1 MKRVFYQRYIHL
13 CEQHGVDPCSRRAA
27 ALLGTNRATISHWR
41 TNCSMPKGEMISR
54 IADVFHVSADYLL
67 GRTDDPQDYANV
79 FRDRRQDLTKEILHL
94 QLLIKTLDHED
105 VIRLEGVAQ
114 GMLFADKYKPE
125 QLVSEGSK
133 DHE

>member
-1 MKRVFYQRYIHL
+1 MRKIFYQRYINL

-67 GRTDDPQDYANV
+67 GRTDDPRDYTKLSQS
-79 FRDRRQDLTKEILHL
+79 FEKDQSQELTRFQMLW
-94 QLLIKTLDHED
+94 QQLDHED
-105 VIRLEGVAQ
+105 RIRLEGVAQ
-114 GMLFADKYKPE
+114 GVLCTEKYKNAAVTAE
-125 QLVSEGSK
+125 KERV
-133 DHE
+133 

>member
-1 MKRVFYQRYIHL
+1 MKKIFYQRYIHL

-67 GRTDDPQDYANV
+67 GRTDDPRDYSKLSGSKEKEQPQEFV
-79 FRDRRQDLTKEILHL
+79 HFQKLWQQLDYEDR
-94 QLLIKTLDHED
+94 
-105 VIRLEGVAQ
+105 IRLEGVAQ
-114 GMLFADKYKPE
+114 GLLCTEKYKKAALSAE
-125 QLVSEGSK
+125 KERV
-133 DHE
+133 

>member
-1 MKRVFYQRYIHL
+1 MRKIFYQRYINL

-67 GRTDDPQDYANV
+67 GRTDDPRDY
-79 FRDRRQDLTKEILHL
+79 TKELKNTVKNQSPELSRIE
-94 QLLIKTLDHED
+94 QLWRQLDHED
-105 VIRLEGVAQ
+105 RIRLEGVAQ
-114 GMLFADKYKPE
+114 GLLCTEKYKNAAPAAE
-125 QLVSEGSK
+125 KERV
-133 DHE
+133 